1 MLVGNCGVSG
11 QIESEVRRV
20 AARQRIGSLDF
31 RQARILAT
39 VLREGSASRAAERLK
54 LSQPAVSVVLRR
66 LRRAFAD
73 PLLVRAAHG
82 LVPTERGRALLPL
95 LERLVDAF
103 EDLERAGQGFEPAT
117 STRLFRLASPSYL
130 APLLVPALAA
140 ALRREAPG
148 VDLEARAMW
157 PGFDYVAALGANELD
172 FVVANWPEAP
182 EHLKGVTLLDDALV
196 CLLPDGHPLAG
207 PEPLPLA
214 AYLGLDHVSPTPPSA
229 ARSSPVDGALA
240 RLGLRRRIRIV
251 VPDYTIP
258 PSIVAESGL
267 VCTTGA
273 RFLPLARRI
282 APIAVA
288 PAPVELGTIRFRLLW
303 HERVHADPAHRWLRG
318 RLRALAAELPEPELF
333 DDAAALGGGPVLG
346 LGLARRG

>member
-1 MLVGNCGVSG
+1 M
-11 QIESEVRRV
+11 RRI
-20 AARQRIGSLDF
+20 ADGSRIAGLDF

-39 VLREGSASRAAERLK
+39 VLAEGSVSRAAERLK
-54 LSQPAVSVVLRR
+54 LSQPAISVVLRR
-66 LRRAFAD
+66 LRGRFAD
-73 PLLVRAAHG
+73 PLLVRSAGG

-95 LERLVDAF
+95 LERLVEAF
-103 EDLERAGQGFEPAT
+103 EDLERAGADFDPAT

-130 APLLVPALAA
+130 ASLLFPPLAA
-140 ALRREAPG
+140 SLRREAPG

-157 PGFDYVAALGANELD
+157 PGFDYVAALGASELD

-182 EHLKGVTLLDDALV
+182 EHLKGVTLLDDSLV
-196 CLLPDGHPLAG
+196 CLLPECHPLAG
-207 PEPLPLA
+207 PEPLSLD

-251 VPDYTIP
+251 VPDYTIL
-258 PSIVAESGL
+258 PSVVAESGL
-267 VCTTGA
+267 VFTTGA

-318 RLRALAAELPEPELF
+318 RLRALAAQLPEPEPF
-333 DDAAALGGGPVLG
+333 DPPLGFESGPVLG
-346 LGLARRG
+346 LGPGRRV